1 MRLMPRVVVSL
12 LFAFAAAGSA
22 VAQSSATGESA
33 STYPSRM
40 IRIINPFS
48 AGGPSDILDRIVA
61 AELSNRLHQ
70 AVIIDT
76 RVGAGGNIGMEATAR
91 SPADGYTLVSA
102 PTGTLV
108 INPHIFNNL
117 RYDPIKDFAPISL
130 MTSIDNV
137 LVVNPNVP
145 AKDLKEFLAYA
156 RANPT
161 KITYGSPGVGAQPHL
176 AGEMFKLATGI
187 QMLHLPYKGT
197 SEATAA
203 LLGSQITML
212 FGQVSAVAPLIASGK
227 LRAIGIA
234 SSKRSAILPNVPT
247 LQEQGLTGFE
257 SASIYA
263 LLAPKGTPAPIVEKL
278 STEVRSILQDPAVK
292 KKISDLGMDVVG
304 STADELAHLMRT
316 ESARYAKI
324 IKDGNIKPN

>member
-1 MRLMPRVVVSL
+1 MRSMPRLVVSL
-12 LFAFAAAGSA
+12 LFAITAAGSA
-22 VAQSSATGESA
+22 LAQSSNGESA
-33 STYPSRM
+33 SAYPSKM

-61 AELSNRLHQ
+61 AELSKRWHQ
-70 AVIIDT
+70 SVIIDT
-76 RVGAGGNIGMEATAR
+76 KVGAGGNIGMEATAR

-117 RYDPIKDFAPISL
+117 RYDPIKDFEPISL

-137 LVVNPNVP
+137 LVVNPSVP
-145 AKDLKEFLAYA
+145 AKDLKELLAYA
-156 RANPT
+156 KANPN

-203 LLGSQITML
+203 LLGNQITML

-227 LRAIGIA
+227 LHAIGIA
-234 SSKRSAILPNVPT
+234 SSKRSALLPNVPT
-247 LQEQGLTGFE
+247 LQEQGVPGFE

-278 STEVRSILQDPAVK
+278 SNEVRSILHDPVVK

-304 STADELAHLMRT
+304 STAPELAKLMRT

-324 IKDGNIKPN
+324 IKDGNIKPD

>member
-1 MRLMPRVVVSL
+1 MRIMPRLVVSL
-12 LFAFAAAGSA
+12 LIAVAAAGSA
-22 VAQSSATGESA
+22 LAQSNPESA
-33 STYPSRM
+33 SAYPSRM

-48 AGGPSDILDRIVA
+48 AGGPSDILDRIVG

-137 LVVNPNVP
+137 LVVNPSLP

-156 RANPT
+156 KANPT

-203 LLGSQITML
+203 LLGNQITML
-212 FGQVSAVAPLIASGK
+212 FGQVSAVAPLVASGK

-234 SSKRSAILPNVPT
+234 SNKRSALMPNVPT
-247 LQEQGLTGFE
+247 LQEQGVTGFE

-278 STEVRSILQDPAVK
+278 SAEVRTILHDPAVK

-304 STADELAHLMRT
+304 STADELARTMRT

-324 IKDGNIKPN
+324 IKDGNIKPD

>member
-1 MRLMPRVVVSL
+1 MRIIPRLVVSL
-12 LFAFAAAGSA
+12 SLALTNAGSA
-22 VAQSSATGESA
+22 LAQSSTTAESA
-33 STYPSRM
+33 SAYPSRM

-48 AGGPSDILDRIVA
+48 AGGPSDILDRIVG
-61 AELSNRLHQ
+61 AELSTRLHQ
-70 AVIIDT
+70 TVIIET
-76 RVGAGGNIGMEATAR
+76 KVGAGGNIGMEATAR

-108 INPHIFNNL
+108 INPHVFNNL
-117 RYDPIKDFAPISL
+117 RYDPIKDFEPISL

-137 LVVNPNVP
+137 LVVHPSVP
-145 AKDLKEFLAYA
+145 AKDLKELLAYA
-156 RANPT
+156 KANPT
-161 KITYGSPGVGAQPHL
+161 KISYGSPGVGAQPHV

-203 LLGSQITML
+203 LLGNQITML

-227 LRAIGIA
+227 VHAIGIA

-278 STEVRSILQDPAVK
+278 SNEVRSILQNPTVR

-304 STADELAHLMRT
+304 STSAELANLMRT

-324 IKDGNIKPN
+324 VKAGNIKAE